1 MVSPC
6 LTTAQ
11 KELNCLLK
19 KEGFYTF
26 TANEYQSDPHAVE
39 LLKRY
44 STKASQTSL
53 PILNT
58 LLYLQTA
65 LQYKKIPNSP
75 MTMQTSIEYY
85 ATKSLFGLNNDV
97 LIHKIMYQD
106 YAQAIYQDA
115 SGACHFDTALQ
126 SKVDTWI
133 QESKYI
139 ELYFKQYKMDKAL
152 WSANPAGRRCYLD
165 EWKKLCMKPLFNDTH
180 LVQGYVHFLEQKYGL
195 NQKLTCKA
203 KILLNQSLP
212 NITSLSIAKEI
223 TTSTSFF
230 Y

>member
-1 MVSPC
+1 MVSLC
-6 LTTAQ
+6 LTNAQ

-19 KEGFYTF
+19 EEGFYTF

-44 STKASQTSL
+44 TTKVSQSSL
-53 PILNT
+53 PILNA

-75 MTMQTSIEYY
+75 ITMDTSIEYY
-85 ATKSLFGLNNDV
+85 ATKSLFGLKNDA
-97 LIHKIMYQD
+97 LIRKIMHQD

-115 SGACHFDTALQ
+115 SGACHFDIALQ
-126 SKVDTWI
+126 SKVNTWV
-133 QESKYI
+133 QECQHI
-139 ELYFKQYKMDKAL
+139 ELYFQQYKMDKAL
-152 WSANPAGRRCYLD
+152 WSTNPVGRKSYLD
-165 EWKKLCMKPLFNDTH
+165 EWKKLCMKPLFNATN
-180 LVQGYVHFLEQKYGL
+180 LVRSYVHFLEQNHGL
-195 NQKLTCKA
+195 HQKLTCKA
-203 KILLNQSLP
+203 KILLKQSLP

-223 TTSTSFF
+223 TRSTSLF